1 MEEGRFVLE
10 HTVCCARS
18 DADMETGGCVAF
30 RRVMGSTLL
39 TIELRLRLRW
49 EVEGEVTAMG
59 DHTQKNAMDST
70 RICALVVGCCLGC
83 GGRMG
88 GDGYSE

>member
-1 MEEGRFVLE
+1 MKGGNEGPVL
-10 HTVCCARS
+10 VSS
-18 DADMETGGCVAF
+18 DGEGGREDAYDVGGVGGGREVCVAF

-59 DHTQKNAMDST
+59 DHTQKNAMHST
-70 RICALVVGCCLGC
+70 RICALVVGSRC
-83 GGRMG
+83 
-88 GDGYSE
+88 